1 MTRFRLGSVPLAIMD
16 ISYYN
21 RLSISAPEISGK
33 WGIGLLPGTIKEDGS
48 IDHSIPVTTSSSA
61 IIKPTV
67 EKNQSQNESWEFIKW
82 WISADVQTGY
92 AREME
97 AVLGSSGRYM
107 VANLESFKQASWP
120 VEVSA
125 VLDESLD
132 WLREIRQIPGSYLTG
147 RNLENAFYAVIND
160 ISLDRLDT
168 LAGYVESV
176 DAEITKKREEY
187 GLETE

>member
-16 ISYYN
+16 ISNYN
-21 RLSISAPEISGK
+21 TLSVSAPEISGK
-33 WGIGLLPGTIKEDGS
+33 WGISLVPGTRQEDGTV
-48 IDHSIPVTTSSSA
+48 DHSIPVTTSSVVM
-61 IIKPTV
+61 IKPTV
-67 EKNQSQNESWEFIKW
+67 ERDNTMNEAWEFIKW
-82 WISADVQTGY
+82 WVSADVQTGY

-107 VANLESFKQASWP
+107 VANLESFKQTSWP
-120 VEVSA
+120 VEIAA
-125 VLDESLD
+125 VLDDSLD

-160 ISLDRLDT
+160 ISLDPLDT
-168 LAGYVESV
+168 LAGYVESI
-176 DAEITKKREEY
+176 DAEIIKKREEY